1 MFDEMM
7 SGKGELP
14 RDPYK
19 NLSSWLS
26 EQDHR
31 QLLQKSAVAEKIFRR
46 IGITFNVYGNKDEQE
61 RLIPFDIIP
70 RIILEEE
77 WRRLEKGIIQRVTA
91 INAFLSDVY
100 NKQEI
105 VKAGI
110 IPSELINNNR
120 AFLPQMCGFKP
131 PGNIYT
137 HVVGTDIVRTAEHD
151 FFVLEDNTRVPSG
164 VSYMIEN
171 RATMQHMFP

>member
-1 MFDEMM
+1 M
-7 SGKGELP
+7 
-14 RDPYK
+14 
-19 NLSSWLS
+19 
-26 EQDHR
+26 
-31 QLLQKSAVAEKIFRR
+31 
-46 IGITFNVYGNKDEQE
+46 
-61 RLIPFDIIP
+61 IPFDIIP

-77 WRRLEKGIIQRVTA
+77 WRRLEKGIVQRVAA

-110 IPSELINNNR
+110 VPSELINHNK

-137 HVVGTDIVRTAEHD
+137 HIVGIDIVRTAEND
-151 FFVLEDNTRVPSG
+151 FFVLEDNARVPSG
-164 VSYMIEN
+164 VS
-171 RATMQHMFP
+171 